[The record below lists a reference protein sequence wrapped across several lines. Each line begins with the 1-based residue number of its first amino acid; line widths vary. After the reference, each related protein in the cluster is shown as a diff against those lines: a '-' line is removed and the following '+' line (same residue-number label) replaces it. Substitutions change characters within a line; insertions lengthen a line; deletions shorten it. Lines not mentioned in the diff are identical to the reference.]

1 MIGNFGGEKMAN
13 LEKTIGLRLKVISYV
28 GNQQFE
34 REKTIFSIRELH
46 KLLSKVMANKI
57 VYGLS
62 YSENCLILHLFIDR
76 GNTLYSYEVNKQL
89 NQNGGG
95 FCE

>member
-1 MIGNFGGEKMAN
+1 MSENFGGEKMQN

-28 GNQQFE
+28 GNQRFE

-46 KLLSKVMANKI
+46 KILSKVLSNKI

-76 GNTLYSYEVNKQL
+76 GNTLYSYEVDKLSNK
-89 NQNGGG
+89 GG
-95 FCE
+95 